1 MLIILSSCTYII
13 GSPPYRVLSLQKKMP
28 SYVGL
33 PRTFARASLVSWAF
47 WAGVVTVSTL
57 VCNDLDQKERDR
69 CNRFRDKSGMFGGN
83 VKEGDPP
90 SWGRPYK
97 PIL

>member
-1 MLIILSSCTYII
+1 
-13 GSPPYRVLSLQKKMP
+13 MP

-33 PRTFARASLVSWAF
+33 PRTFARASLASWAV
-47 WAGVVTVSTL
+47 WAGIVTVATV
-57 VCNDLDQKERDR
+57 VCNDLDQNERDR
-69 CNRFRDKSGMFGGN
+69 CNRFRDKSGMFGGK

-97 PIL
+97 PYL